1 LIWLEYDQVGWIY
14 SDKEIEIQ
22 VVGLRPGRNYMKNY
36 STMLQIMPTGHNKIM
51 MTQEIQDEFETFHS
65 DINELI
71 SIAYLFDNDNIV
83 SKMKKLYQNTMN
95 STFEILDK

>member
-1 LIWLEYDQVGWIY
+1 
-14 SDKEIEIQ
+14 
-22 VVGLRPGRNYMKNY
+22 
-36 STMLQIMPTGHNKIM
+36 

-83 SKMKKLYQNTMN
+83 SKNEKIVPEYKSMN

>member
-1 LIWLEYDQVGWIY
+1 
-14 SDKEIEIQ
+14 
-22 VVGLRPGRNYMKNY
+22 
-36 STMLQIMPTGHNKIM
+36 

-83 SKMKKLYQNTMN
+83 SKMKKLYRIQKHE
-95 STFEILDK
+95 FHFWDIR

>member
-1 LIWLEYDQVGWIY
+1 
-14 SDKEIEIQ
+14 
-22 VVGLRPGRNYMKNY
+22 
-36 STMLQIMPTGHNKIM
+36 MPTGHNKIM

-71 SIAYLFDNDNIV
+71 STYLFDNDNIV
-83 SKMKKLYQNTMN
+83 SKNEKIVPEYKSMN

>member
-1 LIWLEYDQVGWIY
+1 
-14 SDKEIEIQ
+14 
-22 VVGLRPGRNYMKNY
+22 
-36 STMLQIMPTGHNKIM
+36 

-83 SKMKKLYQNTMN
+83 SK
-95 STFEILDK
+95 